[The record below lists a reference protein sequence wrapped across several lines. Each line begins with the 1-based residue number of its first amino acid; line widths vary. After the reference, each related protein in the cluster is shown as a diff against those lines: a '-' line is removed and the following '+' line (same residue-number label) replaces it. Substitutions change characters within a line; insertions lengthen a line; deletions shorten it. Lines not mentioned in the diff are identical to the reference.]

1 MPAQPIGKPHVHLHR
16 GMYAVPAQL
25 LRFVNEHQIKTV
37 NVAGSRASKEP
48 EIYQFVKRILED
60 AFFPRPNAW
69 IGGPDEG

>member
-1 MPAQPIGKPHVHLHR
+1 M
-16 GMYAVPAQL
+16 PAQL
-25 LRFVNEHQIKTV
+25 LRFVNEHQIKTL